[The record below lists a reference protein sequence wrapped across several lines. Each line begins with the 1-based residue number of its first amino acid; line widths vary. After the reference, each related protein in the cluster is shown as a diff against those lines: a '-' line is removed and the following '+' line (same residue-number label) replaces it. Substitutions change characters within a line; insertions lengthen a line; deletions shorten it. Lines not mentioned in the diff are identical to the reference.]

1 VFREKKE
8 GCVEMPKKIYVG
20 NLSYSTTEDT
30 LRDLFTAYGEV
41 ESVSVITDKFTGR
54 ARGFGFVEMG
64 SEDAAA
70 AAIEA
75 LNGQNVDGRELKVN
89 EAHDRAPR
97 SRGEF

>member
-1 VFREKKE
+1 
-8 GCVEMPKKIYVG
+8 MSKKIYVG
-20 NLSYSTTEDT
+20 NMSYSTTEDT

-64 SEDAAA
+64 SDDAAH
-70 AAIEA
+70 AAIAA
-75 LNGQNVDGRELKVN
+75 LNGQKVDGRELKVN

-97 SRGEF
+97 QHNGNSRRF

>member
-1 VFREKKE
+1 MARGKKE
-8 GCVEMPKKIYVG
+8 GCVEMSKKIYVG
-20 NLSYSTTEDT
+20 NMSYSTTEDT

-41 ESVSVITDKFTGR
+41 ESVSIITDKFTGR

-64 SEDAAA
+64 TEDAAA

-75 LNGQNVDGRELKVN
+75 LNGQKVDGRELKVN

-97 SRGEF
+97 PRGRF

>member
-1 VFREKKE
+1 
-8 GCVEMPKKIYVG
+8 MSKKIYVG
-20 NLSYSTTEDT
+20 NMSYSTTEDT

-41 ESVSVITDKFTGR
+41 ESVSIITDKFTGR

-70 AAIEA
+70 AAIQA
-75 LNGQNVDGRELKVN
+75 LNGHNVDGRELKVN

-97 SRGEF
+97 GRGDF

>member
-1 VFREKKE
+1 
-8 GCVEMPKKIYVG
+8 MSKKIYVG
-20 NLSYSTTEDT
+20 NMSYSTTEDT

-75 LNGQNVDGRELKVN
+75 LNGQKVDGRELKVN

-97 SRGEF
+97 DRGKF

>member
-1 VFREKKE
+1 
-8 GCVEMPKKIYVG
+8 MAKKIYVG
-20 NLSYSTTEDT
+20 NMSYSTTEDT

-41 ESVSVITDKFTGR
+41 ESVSIITDKFTGR

-75 LNGQNVDGRELKVN
+75 LNGQAVDGRELKVN

-97 SRGEF
+97 ARGQF